1 VKAVNISM
9 SNNVVIPQQASEPA
23 EAKRPDSSESVTEI
37 SSATPL
43 QDAKAIEQGQSIA
56 SVNRDAKQKVDEDEL
71 ESAVV
76 ELNKAVQNMQ
86 RNLEFSVD
94 DATGRTVVKVKDRE
108 TDEIIR
114 QMPSEEVL
122 KLAQHMHEHQSENGT
137 GFSLMQELK
146 A

>member
-1 VKAVNISM
+1 M
-9 SNNVVIPQQASEPA
+9 PQQPAVEPA
-23 EAKRPDSSESVTEI
+23 DVKRSGSSDPITEI
-37 SSATPL
+37 SSATPV
-43 QDAKAIEQGQSIA
+43 QSTKAVDQGQKIA
-56 SVNRDAKQKVDEDEL
+56 AVDEQPQREVDGEKL
-71 ESAVV
+71 KSAVV

-94 DATGRTVVKVKDRE
+94 DITGQTVVKVLDKE

-122 KLAQHMHEHQSENGT
+122 KLAQHMHEQQSENGT